1 MYGQNGT
8 GSKKILRNC
17 ALGFVFRS
25 SLLSTALSL
34 PGHCLLQYV
43 SVEID
48 MFRCEQISTQS
59 NLLYL
64 GLVYVTM
71 ITGTHCSYS
80 TVVRGVT
87 EV

>member
-8 GSKKILRNC
+8 GSKKFLRNC

-34 PGHCLLQYV
+34 PGYGLLLYG

-48 MFRCEQISTQS
+48 TFRCEQMSTQT

-64 GLVYVTM
+64 GLVNVTM
-71 ITGTHCSYS
+71 VTGTHCS
-80 TVVRGVT
+80 
-87 EV
+87 

>member
-1 MYGQNGT
+1 MYRQNGT
-8 GSKKILRNC
+8 DSKNFLKNC

-34 PGHCLLQYV
+34 PGYGLLYYV

-48 MFRCEQISTQS
+48 TFRCEQMSTQT

-64 GLVYVTM
+64 GLVNVTM
-71 ITGTHCSYS
+71 ITGTHCS
-80 TVVRGVT
+80 
-87 EV
+87 

>member
-1 MYGQNGT
+1 M
-8 GSKKILRNC
+8 NC

-25 SLLSTALSL
+25 TLLSTALPL
-34 PGHCLLQYV
+34 PGYGLLLYV

-48 MFRCEQISTQS
+48 TFRYEQMSTQT

-64 GLVYVTM
+64 GLVNVTM
-71 ITGTHCSYS
+71 INGTHCSKS
-80 TVVRGVT
+80 MVVRGIT

>member
-8 GSKKILRNC
+8 GSKNFLRNY

-25 SLLSTALSL
+25 SLLFIALSL
-34 PGHCLLQYV
+34 PGYGLLQYV

-48 MFRCEQISTQS
+48 TFRCEQVSTQT

-64 GLVYVTM
+64 GLVNVTM
-71 ITGTHCSYS
+71 ITGTHWS
-80 TVVRGVT
+80 
-87 EV
+87 